1 MRVEIKDNSGKF
13 KTEMNNKISRI
24 LEEIG
29 IQIAGEA
36 MDELENA
43 PRRVDTGNLKNS
55 IIYRTAPEE
64 DAVYI
69 GTNVEYAIYV
79 HEGTLKLR
87 PNRFLKNAV
96 IHNED
101 QIKKKIKEELEK

>member
-1 MRVEIKDNSGKF
+1 MKIEIKDNSDRF
-13 KTEMNNKISRI
+13 RNELHSKIPRL

-29 IQIAGEA
+29 IQISGEA
-36 MDELENA
+36 MDELENT

-79 HEGTLKLR
+79 HEGTMKLK

-96 IHNED
+96 IHNEN
-101 QIKKKIKEELEK
+101 QIKKKIKEELKD